1 MKVAARRADAAG
13 LAGRPVG
20 EDRPAL
26 DQRTYLR
33 AVVGRDRRELLALAA
48 SSRELH
54 APWIAPPMTPHM
66 FKIYLRRTQRDDHC
80 GFVVCR
86 REDDEIVGVIN
97 VNNIVRGSFL
107 SASLAY
113 YAAKAYAGNGY
124 MREGLM
130 QVKAHL
136 FGKLGLHR
144 LEANIQPANT
154 ASIALVRACG
164 FVFEGLSRR
173 FLYVNGAWRDHERW
187 VAVHD
192 RDVL

>member
-1 MKVAARRADAAG
+1 MKLAARRAEAAG

-20 EDRPAL
+20 EDRPAP

-113 YAAKAYAGNGY
+113 YAAKAHAGNGY

-164 FVFEGLSRR
+164 FVCEGLSRR

-187 VAVHD
+187 VVVHD